1 MSKQYRDE
9 NGNTWTVIDDDFIVS
24 NMIDV
29 YLQEKGVII
38 RNVSTGQ
45 ISITPE
51 CISETLDYMFS
62 QRVNDYFN
70 ELPIS
75 QQESIAKRIEKYLT
89 CNRL

>member
-29 YLQEKGVII
+29 YLNNKGVVI
-38 RNVSTGQ
+38 RSIEGNITG
-45 ISITPE
+45 ITSE